1 MSRYHLKVKPQYPL
15 RTELL
20 NLGKESNCDQVFSFF
35 FFQWTKTWPSFNKCP
50 LACGSGEN
58 TESQKQMSNKLH
70 KDLRNINCGLC
81 STVIITRTWITPE

>member
-35 FFQWTKTWPSFNKCP
+35 LFFFSGPKHGQVLTSVHLHVVQVKTQSHRNRCPINYTK
-50 LACGSGEN
+50 
-58 TESQKQMSNKLH
+58 
-70 KDLRNINCGLC
+70 I
-81 STVIITRTWITPE
+81 